1 MNTCYHK
8 TNFTKIASR
17 DFIKDNKSTHNL
29 LIYTLY
35 KVIEILSNDE
45 NHTKLKELFSRFNV
59 NLGDSVIIETDNAK
73 HEGIL
78 IPRYE
83 YADVNHLVLK
93 LKNGYNIGIN
103 LGKIKNIKKS
113 LDKLDQII
121 IDPNVNFIEGD
132 KSRDY
137 ADSQLSNLSLLS
149 TGGTISSKIDYRTG
163 GVMPALTA
171 KELNDSIPELK
182 KIANIDPEVVL
193 SEYSENIRPEHWTL
207 MTKRIAD
214 NVLSGKYDGI
224 IISHGTDTMHYTA
237 AALSFA
243 LQNLPIP
250 VVLVGAQRSSDRP
263 SSDASTNLI
272 GACTFASKSK
282 FAGVFVAMHHT
293 LSDEVI
299 ACHVGTRVRKNHTSR
314 RDAFHSI
321 DISPFALV
329 RKDQIELCEQF
340 TDLKFNE
347 RCTNLENFIVRS
359 NFDDNV
365 MLLKFYPGFDC
376 NIIDYC
382 VQKGSRA
389 IVFEGTGLGHINKE
403 CFEQIQT
410 AVKNGIFVFMTS
422 QCIWGKTSL
431 TVYDTGRDLLEI
443 GVIPLSNTTS
453 ETALVKAM
461 WCLGNFEDKE
471 VAKIMTSNIANE
483 FTNRIIT
490 A

>member
-1 MNTCYHK
+1 MFRK
-8 TNFTKIASR
+8 
-17 DFIKDNKSTHNL
+17 
-29 LIYTLY
+29 
-35 KVIEILSNDE
+35 
-45 NHTKLKELFSRFNV
+45 FNV
-59 NLGDSVIIETDNAK
+59 KLGDSVMIETNNAK
-73 HEGIL
+73 HMGIL

-103 LGKIKNIKKS
+103 LEKIKSIKKTPEE
-113 LDKLDQII
+113 LDPTKSVIQNNMTERD
-121 IDPNVNFIEGD
+121 NAGD
-132 KSRDY
+132 Y
-137 ADSQLSNLSLLS
+137 QDSQLSNLSLLS

-193 SEYSENIRPEHWTL
+193 SEYSENIRPDHWKL
-207 MTKRIAD
+207 MAKKIAN

-224 IISHGTDTMHYTA
+224 ILSHGTDTMHYTS

-243 LQNLPIP
+243 LENLPIP

-272 GACTFASKSK
+272 GACTFATRSK
-282 FAGVFVAMHHT
+282 FSGVFVAMHHT
-293 LSDEVI
+293 ISDDVI
-299 ACHVGTRVRKNHTSR
+299 ACHIGTRVRKNHTSR

-321 DISPFALV
+321 DISPFSLV
-329 RKDQIELCEQF
+329 KKDQIEMCPQYA
-340 TDLKFNE
+340 DLKFHE
-347 RCTNLENFIVRS
+347 RNKNLENLIVRS
-359 NFDDNV
+359 NFDDKV

-376 NIIDYC
+376 DIIDYC
-382 VQKGSRA
+382 VEKGNRA
-389 IVFEGTGLGHINKE
+389 IILEGTGLGHINKE
-403 CFEQIQT
+403 CFQQIKN

-422 QCIWGKTSL
+422 QCIWGRTSL

-443 GVIPLSNTTS
+443 GVIPLSNSTS

-461 WCLGNFEDKE
+461 WCLGNFEDKDIL
-471 VAKIMTSNIANE
+471 KLMTTNIANE

-490 A
+490 D

>member
-1 MNTCYHK
+1 M
-8 TNFTKIASR
+8 IS
-17 DFIKDNKSTHNL
+17 
-29 LIYTLY
+29 
-35 KVIEILSNDE
+35 DE
-45 NHTKLKELFSRFNV
+45 NHGKLKELFRKFNV
-59 NLGDSVIIETDNAK
+59 KLGDSVMIETNNAK
-73 HEGIL
+73 HMGIL

-103 LGKIKNIKKS
+103 LEKIKSIKKTPEE
-113 LDKLDQII
+113 LDTTKSVIHNNMTERD
-121 IDPNVNFIEGD
+121 NAGD
-132 KSRDY
+132 Y
-137 ADSQLSNLSLLS
+137 QDSQLSNLSLLS

-193 SEYSENIRPEHWTL
+193 SEYSENIRPDHWKL
-207 MTKRIAD
+207 MAKKIAN

-224 IISHGTDTMHYTA
+224 ILSHGTDTMHYTS

-243 LQNLPIP
+243 LENLPIP

-272 GACTFASKSK
+272 GACTFATRSK
-282 FAGVFVAMHHT
+282 FSGVFVAMHHT
-293 LSDEVI
+293 ISDDVI
-299 ACHVGTRVRKNHTSR
+299 ACHIGTRVRKNHTSR

-321 DISPFALV
+321 DISPFSLV
-329 RKDQIELCEQF
+329 KKDQIEMCPQYA
-340 TDLKFNE
+340 DLKFHE
-347 RCTNLENFIVRS
+347 RNKNRENLIVRS
-359 NFDDNV
+359 NFDDKV

-376 NIIDYC
+376 DIIDYC
-382 VQKGSRA
+382 VEKGNRA
-389 IVFEGTGLGHINKE
+389 IILEGTGLGHINKE
-403 CFEQIQT
+403 CFQQIKN

-422 QCIWGKTSL
+422 QCIWGRTSL

-443 GVIPLSNTTS
+443 GVIPLSNSTS

-461 WCLGNFEDKE
+461 WCLGNFEDKDILK
-471 VAKIMTSNIANE
+471 VMTTNIANE

-490 A
+490 D

>member
-1 MNTCYHK
+1 
-8 TNFTKIASR
+8 
-17 DFIKDNKSTHNL
+17 
-29 LIYTLY
+29 LY
-35 KVIEILSNDE
+35 KIIEILTSDE
-45 NHTKLKELFSRFNV
+45 NHSKIKELFKKFNV
-59 NLGDSVIIETDNAK
+59 KLGDSVMIETNNAK
-73 HEGIL
+73 HVGIL

-83 YADVNHLVLK
+83 YADVSHLVLK

-103 LGKIKNIKKS
+103 LEKINSIKKTPEESDPTRSDTHNS
-113 LDKLDQII
+113 LTESDNI
-121 IDPNVNFIEGD
+121 
-132 KSRDY
+132 RDTP
-137 ADSQLSNLSLLS
+137 DSQLLNLSLLS

-182 KIANIDPEVVL
+182 KLANINPEVVL

-207 MTKRIAD
+207 MARKIAE

-224 IISHGTDTMHYTA
+224 VLSHGTDTMHYTS

-272 GACTFASKSK
+272 GACTFATRSK
-282 FAGVFVAMHHT
+282 FSGVFVAMHHT
-293 LSDEVI
+293 ISDDVI

-321 DISPFALV
+321 DISPFSLIK
-329 RKDQIELCEQF
+329 KDQIEICEQYA
-340 TDLKFNE
+340 DLKFHE
-347 RCTNLENFIVRS
+347 RNKNLENLVVRS
-359 NFDDNV
+359 NFDDKV
-365 MLLKFYPGFDC
+365 VLLKFYPGFDC
-376 NIIDYC
+376 KIIDYC
-382 VQKGSRA
+382 VEKGNRA
-389 IVFEGTGLGHINKE
+389 IIFEGTGLGHINKE
-403 CFEQIQT
+403 CFHQIQN
-410 AVKNGIFVFMTS
+410 AVKKGILVFMTS
-422 QCIWGKTSL
+422 QCIWGRTSL

-461 WCLGNFEDKE
+461 WCLGNFEDKD
-471 VAKIMTSNIANE
+471 VIKIMTTNIANE
-483 FTNRIIT
+483 FTNRIIID
-490 A
+490 